1 LLELSKKFPYK
12 KHLEFA
18 LEVEKLTLE
27 KKSNLILNV
36 D

>member
-1 LLELSKKFPYK
+1 MSKKFPVK
-12 KHLEFA
+12 KYLSFA

-27 KKSNLILNV
+27 KKPNLILNV

>member
-1 LLELSKKFPYK
+1 
-12 KHLEFA
+12 

-36 D
+36 DGMIAVMLLDVFEDI